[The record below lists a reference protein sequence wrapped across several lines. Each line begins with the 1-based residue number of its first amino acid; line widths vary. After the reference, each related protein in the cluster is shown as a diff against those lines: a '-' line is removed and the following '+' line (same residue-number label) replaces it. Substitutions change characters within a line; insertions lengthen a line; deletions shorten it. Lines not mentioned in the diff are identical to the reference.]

1 VPSSFKRNE
10 YLPTDGD
17 KLLHI
22 QSGYVRTCTLTW
34 EGEIVTLG
42 VWTTG
47 AVIGQRLAQMESF
60 QAQCLSEV
68 VVEILGNDYVIPK
81 AQIFAHSRQ
90 LTELIKINHCREVK
104 LRLLQFFCWLAVRF
118 GEQDAESNLYTIPVG
133 LTQTEIAESI
143 GITRV
148 TVARLLKKL
157 ESDGLA
163 KWTPREKWLSP
174 TAFQRVPQM
183 CPLTRKGDR

>member
-1 VPSSFKRNE
+1 MPLHFKRNE
-10 YLPTDGD
+10 YLPTDRNQ
-17 KLLHI
+17 LLHI

-42 VWTTG
+42 FWSVG
-47 AVIGQRLAQMESF
+47 SVIGQRLAQMESF

-68 VVEILGNDYVIPK
+68 VVDLLGDDYVISQ

-90 LTELIKINHCREVK
+90 LTDLIKINHCREVK
-104 LRLLQFFCWLAVRF
+104 LRLLQFFCWLAMRF
-118 GEQDAESNLYTIPVG
+118 GEQDANSHLYKIPMN

-157 ESDGLA
+157 ESDGMA

-174 TAFQRVPQM
+174 VAFQRVPQM
-183 CPLTRKGDR
+183 LPSINKPNS